1 MNIFKST
8 FNISPFT
15 LAHFYLVILFST
27 LLLFQSSLS
36 VYSQWRTEPSRADC
50 AAREAVI
57 VGACNTSKP
66 TTELIVDHSRA
77 NCCQGKA

>member
-1 MNIFKST
+1 MDIFKST

-15 LAHFYLVILFST
+15 LAHFYL
-27 LLLFQSSLS
+27 SSPL
-36 VYSQWRTEPSRADC
+36 VYSQWSTEPSWADC

-77 NCCQGKA
+77 NCCQRKA